1 MKRSS
6 KTSKQKSVKFNLR
19 KNTTRKFSKQEKTL
33 RKKNQKKVQRKSIKK
48 QQKQRRQ
55 KKQQKQRKSL
65 RKNMKGGAIPFSEIS
80 EVYGNIKHSF
90 NDAIEVFKDTPAT
103 VPNNPNPTN
112 VDPNVSKQFLTT
124 ESASQK
130 FASPDLQNIY
140 KNAYSS

>member
-1 MKRSS
+1 M
-6 KTSKQKSVKFNLR
+6 
-19 KNTTRKFSKQEKTL
+19 
-33 RKKNQKKVQRKSIKK
+33 KK

-65 RKNMKGGAIPFSEIS
+65 RKNMKGGAIPFSELG

-103 VPNNPNPTN
+103 VPNNPSSSN
-112 VDPNVSKQFLTT
+112 VDPNVSKQFLRT

-130 FASPDLQNIY
+130 FASPDLQSIY
-140 KNAYSS
+140 NSAYS